1 MDLPV
6 TLMAS
11 DFPQFIEK
19 CIPKEETSR
28 ISWFDTGA
36 DGFGNP
42 VIASSNP
49 AGFQTKSCDH
59 LHEES
64 QKNKGEGWVWNQT
77 PQESQSRTFF
87 AIFAELHH
95 CTRVLQKTKCDA
107 QEGLCSVPLIA
118 DTNSFT
124 DAEEINVEIAVEPCR
139 ASDLKAS

>member
-42 VIASSNP
+42 VIASGNP
-49 AGFQTKSCDH
+49 GFQTKSYARF
-59 LHEES
+59 EES

-87 AIFAELHH
+87 AVFAELH
-95 CTRVLQKTKCDA
+95 QGSPKKKCDA
-107 QEGLCSVPLIA
+107 QEGLCSVQLIA